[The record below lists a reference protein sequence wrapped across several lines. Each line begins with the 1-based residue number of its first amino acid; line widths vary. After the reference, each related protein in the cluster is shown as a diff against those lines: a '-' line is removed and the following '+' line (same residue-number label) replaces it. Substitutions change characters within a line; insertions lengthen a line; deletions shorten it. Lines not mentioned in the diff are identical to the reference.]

1 MNAATGEIFYLCAE
15 ENPALLGRFSPGS
28 PRLAE
33 FFADLSRYIRAY
45 QSGLDSAL
53 FPLGITLSLIFIG
66 RNLVS

>member
-1 MNAATGEIFYLCAE
+1 MPKKTGSLAAVF
-15 ENPALLGRFSPGS
+15 PGS
-28 PRLAE
+28 PLALRGV
-33 FFADLSRYIRAY
+33 FADLSRYIRAY